1 MICGDEVMM
10 DMDNCRE
17 QLEERGRASWTNF
30 ESQREKNCRSGDLL
44 LDEFGASLLV
54 QLGL

>member
-1 MICGDEVMM
+1 MICGDQVYDGIAE
-10 DMDNCRE
+10 NSW
-17 QLEERGRASWTNF
+17 RAWTKF
-30 ESQREKNCRSGDLL
+30 ESQREKAADLETLL

>member
-1 MICGDEVMM
+1 MVCGDQDYDGIAE
-10 DMDNCRE
+10 N
-17 QLEERGRASWTNF
+17 GSRASWNNF
-30 ESQREKNCRSGDLL
+30 ESQREKTADLETLL